1 MRSTVALLITSLLAV
16 ACQSSGSSGASRG
29 PREPAAWKTL
39 FDGKT
44 TAGWVAWGGRYDG
57 NARWTIEDGALTG
70 RQNLK
75 QEGGLI
81 YTEGFYSN
89 FEFEVDVK
97 CDYPFDSGIFLRM
110 VPDEKGAQVTIDY
123 RPNGEIGAI
132 YSDGF
137 LQHNLDGGQL
147 FKKDEWNHFKV
158 VCTGRDLAIDTWLNG
173 SLLCSYRMEPGSVGY
188 APTGRIGLQVH
199 GGENVPL
206 ETKVQ
211 FKNMRVKE
219 LPVAEEPVT
228 VDAPGGAKMLSHRA
242 LLDGWRPLFDGKTL
256 EGWDVRGPAEG
267 VEVKGGALMIT
278 SGDGELRSKGDYQD
292 FELYADF
299 QLSKLCN
306 SGVFL
311 RAERSDA
318 NPAFS
323 GCEVQVLDDYNW
335 EAAAGY
341 QLHDYQFTGGLYGS
355 VAPGVK
361 GVLKLAPEW
370 NTYHLTFQGSRLRTE
385 LNGQVLYDVDTTAVP
400 VQPDTKPFAERAKTG
415 FIGLQRHG
423 AAKEGEQTFVAY
435 KNLFVKKL

>member
-1 MRSTVALLITSLLAV
+1 MRLGIVASGLLCLV
-16 ACQSSGSSGASRG
+16 ACHSSPSGGSHARA
-29 PREPAAWKTL
+29 EWKSL

-70 RQNLK
+70 RQGLN

-137 LQHNLDGGQL
+137 LQHNLDGGKL
-147 FKKDEWNHFKV
+147 FQKDEWNHFKV
-158 VCTGRDLAIDTWLNG
+158 VCTGRDLAIDAWLNG
-173 SLLCSYRMEPGSVGY
+173 EKLASYRMEPGSSGY
-188 APTGRIGLQVH
+188 APSGRIGLQVH

-219 LPVAEEPVT
+219 LPVADEPIT
-228 VDAPGGAKMLSHRA
+228 IELAGGEQVLSHRA

-256 EGWDVRGPAEG
+256 EGWEVNGPAEG
-267 VEVKGGALMIT
+267 VEVKGGAIVIS
-278 SGDGELRSKGDYQD
+278 SGHGELRSKGDYRD
-292 FELYADF
+292 FELCADF

-335 EAAAGY
+335 ESASGSKLA
-341 QLHDYQFTGGLYGS
+341 DYQFTGGLYGS
-355 VAPGVK
+355 VAPAVK
-361 GVLKLAPEW
+361 GALKLAPEW
-370 NTYHLTFQGSRLRTE
+370 NTYRIRFEGSRIRTE
-385 LNGQVLYDVDTTAVP
+385 LNGALLYDVDTTTVHVP
-400 VQPDTKPFAERAKTG
+400 ADTKPFAERAKSG

-423 AAKEGEQTFVAY
+423 AAKDGEATFVAY

>member
-1 MRSTVALLITSLLAV
+1 MRCVPIFVTAALLA
-16 ACQSSGSSGASRG
+16 ACQAPSKSS
-29 PREPAAWKTL
+29 EWKSL
-39 FDGKT
+39 FDGQSQK
-44 TAGWVAWGGRYDG
+44 GWVAWGGHYDG

-70 RQNLK
+70 RQGLNK
-75 QEGGLI
+75 EGGLI
-81 YTEGFYSN
+81 YTEGFYAN

-110 VPDEKGAQVTIDY
+110 VPEEKGAQVTIDY

-137 LQHNLDGGQL
+137 LQHNLDGGRL

-158 VCTGRDLAIDTWLNG
+158 ICTGRDLAIDAWLNG
-173 SLLCSYRMEPGSVGY
+173 EELCRYRMEPGSTGY

-211 FKNMRVKE
+211 FKNMRVRE
-219 LPVAEEPVT
+219 LPVADEPV
-228 VDAPGGAKMLSHRA
+228 VVASAGGTKMLSQRA
-242 LLDGWRPLFDGKTL
+242 LIDGWRPLFDGQTL
-256 EGWDVRGPAEG
+256 EGWEVNGPQEG
-267 VEVKGGALMIT
+267 VEAKGGSILIT
-278 SGDGELRSKGDYQD
+278 GGGGEVRTKGDYRD

-311 RAERSDA
+311 RAARSDA

-335 EAAAGY
+335 ESASGSK
-341 QLHDYQFTGGLYGS
+341 LHEWQFTGSLYGS
-355 VAPGVK
+355 VAPAVK
-361 GVLKLAPEW
+361 GALKLAPEW
-370 NTYHLTFQGSRLRTE
+370 NTYHITYKGSQLRTE
-385 LNGQVLYDVDTTAVP
+385 LNGKLLYDVDTLQVP
-400 VQPDTKPFAERAKTG
+400 VQPDTQPFAERAKSG

-423 AAKEGEQTFVAY
+423 AAKEGEATFVAY
-435 KNLFVKKL
+435 KNLFVRKL